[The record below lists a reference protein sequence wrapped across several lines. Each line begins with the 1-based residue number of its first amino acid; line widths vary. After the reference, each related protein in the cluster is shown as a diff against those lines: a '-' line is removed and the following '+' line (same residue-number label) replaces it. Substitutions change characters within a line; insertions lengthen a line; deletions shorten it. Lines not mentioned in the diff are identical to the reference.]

1 MIESNE
7 AKRPYHHGNLRR
19 VIVDTAFSMLAE
31 NNGWQFTLREV
42 ARRAE
47 VSHAAPYKHFP
58 DKNSL
63 LAELALIGF
72 DQLRAE
78 LVMALKTEGMT
89 PIDRFFVVA
98 RAYIHFGITHPSLYK
113 LMFSAEA
120 NGGSSKVHLDKR
132 AMSAL
137 GLLLEILESGQ
148 HQKVFK
154 RGAIN
159 DQTAACW
166 AQVHGLTML
175 SIDHLLYEEK
185 VGGNAVDGALKTLLE
200 GLKA

>member
-1 MIESNE
+1 MSESNE
-7 AKRPYHHGNLRR
+7 AKRPYHHGNLKK
-19 VIVDTAFSMLAE
+19 VIVDTALGMLAE
-31 NNGWQFTLREV
+31 NNGWHFTMREV

-58 DKNSL
+58 DKSSL

-72 DQLRAE
+72 DLLRAN
-78 LVMALKTEGMT
+78 LKMALKSAGMQ
-89 PIDRFFVVA
+89 PVDRFFVA
-98 RAYIHFGITHPSLYK
+98 GKTYIQFGLTNPSLYK

-120 NGGSSKVHLDKR
+120 NAGSSQVHLDER

-137 GLLLEILESGQ
+137 GVLLEVLESGQ
-148 HQKVFK
+148 NQKVFK
-154 RGAIN
+154 RRSLN

-175 SIDHLLYEEK
+175 SIDGLLYEEK
-185 VGGNAVDGALKTLLE
+185 VGGNAIDGALRTLLE

>member
-7 AKRPYHHGNLRR
+7 GKRPYHHGNLRR

-78 LVMALKTEGMT
+78 LVMALKSEGLT
-89 PIDRFFVVA
+89 PIDRFFVVG
-98 RAYIHFGITHPSLYK
+98 RTYIHFGIANPSLYK

-120 NGGSSKVHLDKR
+120 NGGSSQLHLDER

-137 GLLLEILESGQ
+137 GVLLEVLESGRS
-148 HQKVFK
+148 QKVFK
-154 RGAIN
+154 GGAMN

-175 SIDHLLYEEK
+175 SIDGLLLAEK
-185 VGGNAVDGALKTLLE
+185 VGGNAIDGALKTLLE

>member
-1 MIESNE
+1 MTESKE
-7 AKRPYHHGNLRR
+7 GKRPYHHGNLRR

-78 LVMALKTEGMT
+78 LASALKSEGMT
-89 PIDRFFVVA
+89 PIDRFFAVG
-98 RAYIHFGITHPSLYK
+98 RTYIHFGIANPSLYK

-120 NGGSSKVHLDKR
+120 NGGSSQLHLDER

-137 GLLLEILESGQ
+137 GVLLEVLESGQ
-148 HQKVFK
+148 RQEVFK
-154 RGAIN
+154 GGAIN

-175 SIDHLLYEEK
+175 SIDGLLLAEK
-185 VGGNAVDGALKTLLE
+185 VGGNAIDGALKTLLE

>member
-1 MIESNE
+1 MSEHNE
-7 AKRPYHHGNLRR
+7 TKRPYHHGSLKQ
-19 VIVDTAFSMLAE
+19 VIVDTALNMLGE
-31 NNGWQFTLREV
+31 NKGWQFTLREV

-58 DKNSL
+58 DKSSL

-72 DQLRAE
+72 DQLHDE
-78 LVMALKTEGMT
+78 LMKALKLEDMT
-89 PIDRFFVVA
+89 PTDRFFVTA
-98 RAYIHFGITHPSLYK
+98 KTYINFGITKPSLYK

-120 NGGSSKVHLDKR
+120 NEGANKIHLNDR

-137 GLLLEILESGQ
+137 KVLLQVLESGQ
-148 HQKVFK
+148 KQKVFK
-154 RGAIN
+154 QANLN

-175 SIDHLLYEEK
+175 SIDGLLYEEK
-185 VGGNAVDGALKTLLE
+185 VGRNAIDGALKTLLN
-200 GLKA
+200 GLEV

>member
-1 MIESNE
+1 MSEIEE
-7 AKRPYHHGNLRR
+7 AKRPYHHGNLKK
-19 VIVDTAFSMLAE
+19 VIVDTALRMLAE

-72 DQLRAE
+72 DQLRTE
-78 LVMALKTEGMT
+78 LTKALKLEGMT
-89 PIDRFFVVA
+89 PTARFFIA
-98 RAYIHFGITHPSLYK
+98 GKTYIQFGLTNPSLYK

-120 NGGSSKVHLDKR
+120 NTESSQVHLDER

-137 GLLLEILESGQ
+137 GVLLEVLESGQ
-148 HQKVFK
+148 AQKEFK
-154 RGAIN
+154 RRDLN

-175 SIDHLLYEEK
+175 SIDGLLFKEK
-185 VGGNAVDGALKTLLE
+185 VGENAIDGALKTLLE

>member
-1 MIESNE
+1 MSESNE
-7 AKRPYHHGNLRR
+7 TKRPYHHGSLKK
-19 VIVDTAFSMLAE
+19 VIVDTALNMLAE
-31 NNGWQFTLREV
+31 NNGWHFTLREV

-63 LAELALIGF
+63 LVELALIGF
-72 DQLRAE
+72 DQLRAG
-78 LVMALKTEGMT
+78 LLMALKSEGMT
-89 PIDRFFVVA
+89 PTDRFFVTA
-98 RAYIHFGITHPSLYK
+98 KSYINFGLTNPSLYK

-120 NGGSSKVHLDKR
+120 NGASSQVHLDGR

-137 GLLLEILESGQ
+137 GVLLEVLESGQ
-148 HQKVFK
+148 NQKVFK
-154 RGAIN
+154 RGNLN

-175 SIDHLLYEEK
+175 SIDGLLYEQK
-185 VGGNAVDGALKTLLE
+185 VGVNAIDGALKTLLE

>member
-1 MIESNE
+1 MSENNE
-7 AKRPYHHGNLRR
+7 TKRPYHHGSLKK
-19 VIVDTAFSMLAE
+19 VIVDTALSMLAE
-31 NNGWQFTLREV
+31 NKGWQFTLREV

-58 DKNSL
+58 DKSSL

-72 DQLRAE
+72 DKLHVE
-78 LVMALKTEGMT
+78 LMKALKSKDMT
-89 PIDRFFVVA
+89 PTDRFFVA
-98 RAYIHFGITHPSLYK
+98 GKTYINFGITNPSLYK

-120 NGGSSKVHLDKR
+120 NEGPNKIHLNER

-137 GLLLEILESGQ
+137 GVLLEVLESGQ
-148 HQKVFK
+148 KQKIFK
-154 RGAIN
+154 QENLN

-175 SIDHLLYEEK
+175 SIDGLLYEEK
-185 VGGNAVDGALKTLLE
+185 VGRNAIDGALKTLLS
-200 GLKA
+200 GLEV

>member
-1 MIESNE
+1 MSEITEV
-7 AKRPYHHGNLRR
+7 KRPYHHGNLKK
-19 VIVDTAFSMLAE
+19 VIVDTALSMLAE
-31 NNGWQFTLREV
+31 NNGWHFTLREV

-78 LVMALKTEGMT
+78 LTKALKSEGMT
-89 PIDRFFVVA
+89 PTDRFFVA
-98 RAYIHFGITHPSLYK
+98 GKTYIQFGLTNPSLYK

-120 NGGSSKVHLDKR
+120 NVGSSQVHLDER

-137 GLLLEILESGQ
+137 GVLLEVLESGQ
-148 HQKVFK
+148 NQKVFK
-154 RGAIN
+154 RGALN

-175 SIDHLLYEEK
+175 SIDGLLYEEK
-185 VGGNAVDGALKTLLE
+185 VGVNAIDGALKTLME

>member
-1 MIESNE
+1 MSESNE
-7 AKRPYHHGNLRR
+7 TKRPYHHGSLKK
-19 VIVDTAFSMLAE
+19 VIVDTALSMLAE

-72 DQLRAE
+72 DQLHEE
-78 LVMALKTEGMT
+78 LMKALKSEDLT
-89 PIDRFFVVA
+89 PTDCFFVTA
-98 RAYIHFGITHPSLYK
+98 KTYINFGLTNPSLYK

-120 NGGSSKVHLDKR
+120 NDGANKIHLNER

-137 GLLLEILESGQ
+137 RVLLEVLESGQ
-148 HQKVFK
+148 KQKLFK
-154 RGAIN
+154 HVNLN

-175 SIDHLLYEEK
+175 SIDGLLYEEK
-185 VGGNAVDGALKTLLE
+185 VGKNAIDGALKTLME